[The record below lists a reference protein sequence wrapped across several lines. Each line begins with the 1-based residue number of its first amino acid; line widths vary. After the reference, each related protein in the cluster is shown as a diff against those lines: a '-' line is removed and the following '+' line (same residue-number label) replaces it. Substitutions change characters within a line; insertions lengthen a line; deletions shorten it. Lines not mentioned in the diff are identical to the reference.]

1 MDDILVLLNSRLNN
15 MLIQF
20 KDTQQK
26 KEQIQKE
33 TEIFI
38 QALNNPENFDD
49 DDYETLESMLD
60 ENGKKILL
68 EIKKYLKVLNKFP
81 NQPQVKEALKK
92 YEILKEQLK
101 QKNILENSSIYDMVA
116 ELNEEI
122 LQTKSMIDAFSE
134 YDGSKYFNLQYLYLL
149 SELLY
154 NSAITD
160 NILDVYKKIL
170 LSNVNN
176 LDNALT
182 FKSNKNMNSTLSNFI
197 KKLLRLNESFNL
209 STINL
214 DLLVYELF
222 NSLLSKDF
230 SLDDKK
236 LNQILFYLSSDIKDK
251 EILLRLKF
259 LIHLYKVDIPYDDS
273 QIDFLN
279 QFKNVYEERTSD
291 NTIVEIVKSNNEI
304 IEALKSGNIFS
315 NIELLDRVFKIN
327 EIQKSEMLKIICSIV
342 YNNEKINNSLKK
354 KIKK

>member
-116 ELNEEI
+116 ELNEKI
-122 LQTKSMIDAFSE
+122 LQTKGMIDAFSE

-160 NILDVYKKIL
+160 NILDVYKKI
-170 LSNVNN
+170 
-176 LDNALT
+176 
-182 FKSNKNMNSTLSNFI
+182 I
-197 KKLLRLNESFNL
+197 
-209 STINL
+209 
-214 DLLVYELF
+214 
-222 NSLLSKDF
+222 
-230 SLDDKK
+230 
-236 LNQILFYLSSDIKDK
+236 
-251 EILLRLKF
+251 
-259 LIHLYKVDIPYDDS
+259 
-273 QIDFLN
+273 
-279 QFKNVYEERTSD
+279 
-291 NTIVEIVKSNNEI
+291 
-304 IEALKSGNIFS
+304 
-315 NIELLDRVFKIN
+315 
-327 EIQKSEMLKIICSIV
+327 
-342 YNNEKINNSLKK
+342 
-354 KIKK
+354 